1 MDALTSP
8 PQCRCV
14 PQAQRGYVLLLTLI
28 TLVVL
33 LFGVLFT
40 MRGTLLQTVMT
51 GNTEQRQKNIQMG
64 DLALRLMQQNI
75 LTASN
80 QGTQTLESASLS
92 TNATPWFFVPP
103 TTELTCGGGTR
114 WCEPDPAYWASCSST
129 STSKLCWNLPN
140 MAEHYSVKTVVVPT
154 NQPTGGL
161 SACGGNPSLTA
172 KYYAIFLHIVEPN
185 GKTSADTQTVFR
197 LCV

>member
-1 MDALTSP
+1 MDALIFKP
-8 PQCRCV
+8 HRRLNPQV
-14 PQAQRGYVLLLTLI
+14 QRGYVLLLTLI

-51 GNTEQRQKNIQMG
+51 GNTAQRQIDVQTG

-75 LTASN
+75 LTATN
-80 QGTQTLESASLS
+80 QGTQTLENASLS
-92 TNATPWFFVPP
+92 ANSAPWFFIPP
-103 TTELTCGGGTR
+103 ASALTCGGNTR
-114 WCEPDPAYWASCSST
+114 WCEPDPAYWANCSST
-129 STSKLCWNLPN
+129 SGTQFCWTLPN
-140 MAEHYSVKTVVVPT
+140 MAAGYSVKTVVVPT
-154 NQPTGGL
+154 NQSTGGL

-172 KYYAIFLHIVEPN
+172 KYYAIFLHVVEPN
-185 GKTSADTQTVFR
+185 GKTSANTQTVFR

>member
-1 MDALTSP
+1 MDALIFQPHRRTAP
-8 PQCRCV
+8 R
-14 PQAQRGYVLLLTLI
+14 AQRGYVLLLTLI

-51 GNTEQRQKNIQMG
+51 GNTAQRQKDVQMG

-80 QGTQTLESASLS
+80 QGAQPLENAVLS
-92 TNATPWFFVPP
+92 PNTAPWFFVPP
-103 TTELTCGGGTR
+103 ASALTCGGNTR
-114 WCEPDPAYWASCSST
+114 WCEPDPAYWARCSPTSST
-129 STSKLCWNLPN
+129 QFCWALPN
-140 MAEHYSVKTVVVPT
+140 MPAGYSAKTVVVPT
-154 NQPTGGL
+154 NLPPVG
-161 SACGGNPSLTA
+161 ACANGQTD

-185 GKTSADTQTVFR
+185 GKTSANTQTVFR